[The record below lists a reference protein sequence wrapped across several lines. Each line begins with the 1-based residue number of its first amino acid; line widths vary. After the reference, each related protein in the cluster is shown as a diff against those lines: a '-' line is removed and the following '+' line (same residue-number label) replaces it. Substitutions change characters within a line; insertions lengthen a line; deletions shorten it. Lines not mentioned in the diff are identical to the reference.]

1 MAETMEEQRPSFNLR
16 KFYEAKDNSVAS
28 MKTGMPYL
36 CECQGNGA
44 YRILVLLYGDF
55 TPLYSEVF
63 YCSSETI
70 NIYYFSSSMLLL
82 DN

>member
-28 MKTGMPYL
+28 VKMGMPYL

-63 YCSSETI
+63 
-70 NIYYFSSSMLLL
+70 LLL
-82 DN
+82 VRNHKCLLLFEFNAAPG